1 MPRIYA
7 ASDIVT
13 ISSAF
18 AEAFPNVLG
27 EAMACAVPTV
37 VTDIGDCARIVG
49 DTGIVVPPR
58 SPGALVKAWER
69 LMDEGR
75 DARLELGREA
85 RRRVQHEYSLER
97 IVHRYETLYA
107 ELAGT
112 R

>member
-1 MPRIYA
+1 MPRVYA

-49 DTGIVVPPR
+49 KTGIVVAPGSPR
-58 SPGALVKAWER
+58 ALVSAWEH
-69 LMDEGR
+69 LIGR
-75 DARLELGREA
+75 RVGCPDAPLGRAGAGASGGGVLA
-85 RRRVQHEYSLER
+85 RDDRAAL
-97 IVHRYETLYA
+97 
-107 ELAGT
+107 
-112 R
+112 